1 MKKERQK
8 NLSKAIYDIGKY
20 IFVGL
25 VIGYFINPKINIII
39 L

>member
-1 MKKERQK
+1 MKKEKLK

-25 VIGYFINPKINIII
+25 GIGYNIDPA
-39 L
+39 